1 LRLSY
6 KISLLIAKYG
16 KPHTIGE
23 EHILPAMREFLETN
37 HGSITL
43 RITQPAD
50 QIIRAVSLSNSSV
63 RRRIDEM
70 GSNIEDQLCSILTA
84 TQFSLQLDESILPG
98 NECLLLAYVR
108 FIKNESV
115 VQELLFAR
123 QLETDTKGESVFRVV
138 ESFFQRE
145 GHSSF

>member
-1 LRLSY
+1 
-6 KISLLIAKYG
+6 
-16 KPHTIGE
+16 
-23 EHILPAMREFLETN
+23 MREFLETN

-98 NECLLLAYVR
+98 NEGLLLAYVH
-108 FIKNESV
+108 K
-115 VQELLFAR
+115 QELN
-123 QLETDTKGESVFRVV
+123 
-138 ESFFQRE
+138 
-145 GHSSF
+145 